1 MSAMRRNIAV
11 VGDGD
16 AGSLTAWAL
25 AQRATLRVSLLA
37 APAAAPP
44 GVHPAA
50 GWDDLAGSD
59 VVVLAADD
67 PAPVALDGLARDL
80 ASRAPD
86 AIVVVA
92 GRGGHATCAA
102 LLRITGFPRGRVL
115 GVGGMPASTALRAA
129 LAQELGVDPAG
140 MTGLVLGGDGDGAVP
155 VRSTF
160 TLAGAPVA
168 EAALERALAAP
179 PPLPPPHALASAAEE
194 IVGCIAFDARRL
206 LPCAARCEGEY
217 GIRGAVAA
225 VPVLVGADGNEGI
238 AEIPLSDGER
248 AALQRAAA

>member
-1 MSAMRRNIAV
+1 MRRNIAV
-11 VGDGD
+11 VGDGA
-16 AGSLTAWAL
+16 AGALTAWAL

-37 APAAAPP
+37 DPAATPP
-44 GVHPAA
+44 GAHPAS

-80 ASRAPD
+80 AARAPD

-92 GRGGHATCAA
+92 GSGDQGTCAA
-102 LLRITGFPRGRVL
+102 LLRTTGFPRGRVL
-115 GVGGMPASTALRAA
+115 GVGGMPASTALRAG
-129 LAQELGVDPAG
+129 LARELGVDPAV
-140 MTGLVLGGDGDGAVP
+140 MTGLVLGGAGAAAVP

-160 TLAGAPVA
+160 TLAGAAVLP
-168 EAALERALAAP
+168 AALDRALAAP
-179 PPLPPPHALASAAEE
+179 ARETSPHALATAAQE
-194 IVGCIAFDARRL
+194 IVECIAFDARRL

-217 GIRGAVAA
+217 GIQAAVVS

-238 AEIPLSDGER
+238 VEIALSAGER
-248 AALQRAAA
+248 AALERAAT